1 MRLFLLLLLLLLALG
16 CAPAAAVT
24 PAAQEFLD
32 ISKRLEKVQ
41 CEKRQLRRAMAIAHA
56 EQRGEDLQKL

>member
-1 MRLFLLLLLLLLALG
+1 MRLFLLLLLLALG
-16 CAPAAAVT
+16 CAPAVAVT